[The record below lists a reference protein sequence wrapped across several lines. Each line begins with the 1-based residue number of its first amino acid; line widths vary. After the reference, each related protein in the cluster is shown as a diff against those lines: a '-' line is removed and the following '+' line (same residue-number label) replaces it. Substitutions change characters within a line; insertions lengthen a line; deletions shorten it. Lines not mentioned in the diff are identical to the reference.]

1 MTETKSCFVICPIG
15 ADGSDERLWSDDIS
29 KNLIEPMAQEFGYSS
44 RRSNDKPEPGEIK
57 ARVVKDV
64 INADL
69 VESRSRKSG
78 QDDKWSFCLTAGT
91 L

>member
-69 VESRSRKSG
+69 VVA
-78 QDDKWSFCLTAGT
+78 DLTFRNANVFYERRQT
-91 L
+91 Y